1 MRFKIDWASLIV
13 GSKFTVFA
21 LFYFVFEGNFP
32 STSPRGA
39 YIWRG
44 ELTEGFLR
52 YGFGGLMFG
61 GVYTWRGLFSEFYGV
76 LERVQALY
84 TTYPFSMQ
92 PSLNLPTTR
101 LNKCSLRSWRYC
113 VAARL
118 KFWWRSCVPKKG
130 VGTRRLKSLTAS
142 PLMTAPPSNLT
153 RLYYNGSAAKSHS
166 TSTQYRQLR
175 RLQQMSRPL
184 F

>member
-1 MRFKIDWASLIV
+1 MR
-13 GSKFTVFA
+13 
-21 LFYFVFEGNFP
+21 Y
-32 STSPRGA
+32 R
-39 YIWRG
+39 
-44 ELTEGFLR
+44 
-52 YGFGGLMFG
+52 FGGLMFG

-101 LNKCSLRSWRYC
+101 LNKCSLRSWQYC

-118 KFWWRSCVPKKG
+118 KFWRRSCVPKKG
-130 VGTRRLKSLTAS
+130 VGTRRLKSLA
-142 PLMTAPPSNLT
+142 APPSNLT

>member
-1 MRFKIDWASLIV
+1 MR
-13 GSKFTVFA
+13 
-21 LFYFVFEGNFP
+21 Y
-32 STSPRGA
+32 R
-39 YIWRG
+39 
-44 ELTEGFLR
+44 
-52 YGFGGLMFG
+52 FGGLMFG
-61 GVYTWRGLFSEFYGV
+61 GVCTRRGLFSEFYGV

-101 LNKCSLRSWRYC
+101 LNKCSLRSWQYC

-118 KFWWRSCVPKKG
+118 KFWRRSCVPKKG
-130 VGTRRLKSLTAS
+130 VGTRCLKSLA
-142 PLMTAPPSNLT
+142 APPSNLT